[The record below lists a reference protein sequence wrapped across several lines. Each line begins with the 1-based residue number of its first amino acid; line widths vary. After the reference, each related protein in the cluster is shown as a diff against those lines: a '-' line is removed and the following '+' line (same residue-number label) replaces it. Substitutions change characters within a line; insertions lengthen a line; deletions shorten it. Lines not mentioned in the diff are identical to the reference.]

1 MSQRRKKYVDDFVTL
16 HKFLL
21 LPSLH
26 LHQAVVL
33 SLRVS
38 MTYWEV
44 VMVKKT
50 T

>member
-1 MSQRRKKYVDDFVTL
+1 MDDFVTL

-26 LHQAVVL
+26 LHQAVL
-33 SLRVS
+33 LFLRVS